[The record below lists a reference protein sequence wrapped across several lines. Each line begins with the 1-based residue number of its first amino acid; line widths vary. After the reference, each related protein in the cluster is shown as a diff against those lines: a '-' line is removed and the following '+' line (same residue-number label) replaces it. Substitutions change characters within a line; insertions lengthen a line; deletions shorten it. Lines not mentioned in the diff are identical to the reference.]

1 MKYSEVMVG
10 ITPLGELIVSC
21 LVLLITMGLVGSVRK
36 DYISVKIMLGGIAS
50 TFLIGYVVSLF
61 VPVNF
66 AWISIG
72 LVGRVNLFILFIHS
86 KLGMALCVNRSV
98 RFRFYLF
105 PIFCGLCV

>member
-1 MKYSEVMVG
+1 
-10 ITPLGELIVSC
+10 
-21 LVLLITMGLVGSVRK
+21 MGLVGSVRK

-72 LVGRVNLFILFIHS
+72 LVGAASIYL
-86 KLGMALCVNRSV
+86 
-98 RFRFYLF
+98 FYLSIRNWVWHYACLLYTSSMPCF
-105 PIFCGLCV
+105 GASYLGFSLQSREADSFLWGDDLSVGGALL

>member
-1 MKYSEVMVG
+1 MG

-50 TFLIGYVVSLF
+50 TFLIGYLVSPGKLRLD
-61 VPVNF
+61 
-66 AWISIG
+66 IDRLGRS
-72 LVGRVNLFILFIHS
+72 RVNLFILFIHS

-98 RFRFYLF
+98 RFRFYRF
-105 PIFCGLCV
+105 PVFCGLCV

>member
-1 MKYSEVMVG
+1 MVG

-21 LVLLITMGLVGSVRK
+21 LVLLITMGLVGNVRK

-66 AWISIG
+66 TWISIG
-72 LVGRVNLFILFIHS
+72 LVGPRQSIYSIYPFETGYGI
-86 KLGMALCVNRSV
+86 MR
-98 RFRFYLF
+98 
-105 PIFCGLCV
+105 

>member
-1 MKYSEVMVG
+1 MVYLAFFLMLYREGMTGYILLIGVCAVVYFVTGMKYSEVMVG

-21 LVLLITMGLVGSVRK
+21 LGLLITMGLVGRVRK

-72 LVGRVNLFILFIHS
+72 
-86 KLGMALCVNRSV
+86 
-98 RFRFYLF
+98 
-105 PIFCGLCV
+105 